1 VTARRPHS
9 VALIVASAVPALVLV
24 WSVDLW
30 MPILVGLPLVAFL
43 AAMTSGVITLPSRT
57 SILVLSAA
65 VGTAGIASLLYG
77 THRGLTLFHWGIM
90 HVSDGSIATSSAAM
104 LRILALALPA
114 LLVAGTISA
123 HEVLAT
129 CAVKRILPDRVALA
143 TLIALRLIPVISS
156 DLEETQQAQ
165 RANGRPPTP
174 LSVALTTLVI
184 AIRRAVRMSDVAEIR
199 GFSRS
204 NRTWSVYRPLGIR
217 DWMLIAGSVI
227 IGISAMVVVAYFGVW
242 NSAIA

>member
-1 VTARRPHS
+1 VTAGRPHA
-9 VALIVASAVPALVLV
+9 VALIVASAVPALALV
-24 WSVDLW
+24 WSVDPW
-30 MPILVGLPLVAFL
+30 MPIFLGVPLLGFIAL
-43 AAMTSGVITLPSRT
+43 MTPNVITLPSKT
-57 SILVLSAA
+57 PLIFLGAA

-77 THRGLTLFHWGIM
+77 THRGATLFQWGLM
-90 HVSDGSIATSSAAM
+90 HISDGSIATSSAAM
-104 LRILALALPA
+104 LRILAIALPA
-114 LLVAGTISA
+114 LLVARAISA

-156 DLEETQQAQ
+156 DLDETRQAR
-165 RANGRPPTP
+165 RANGRTSRPFA
-174 LSVALTTLVI
+174 VALTTLVI

-217 DWMLIAGSVI
+217 DWILITGSVL
-227 IGISAMVVVAYFGVW
+227 IGVASMVLVAYLGVW

>member
-1 VTARRPHS
+1 MTARRPHS
-9 VALIVASAVPALVLV
+9 MALIVASAVPALVLV
-24 WSVDLW
+24 WSVDPW
-30 MPILVGLPLVAFL
+30 MPILVGFPLIAFI
-43 AAMTSGVITLPSRT
+43 AAMTSRVITLPSRT
-57 SILVLSAA
+57 SVFVLAA
-65 VGTAGIASLLYG
+65 TVGTAGIASLLYG
-77 THRGLTLFHWGIM
+77 THRGTEIFQWGIM
-90 HVSDGSIATSSAAM
+90 HISDGSIATSSAAM

-114 LLVAGTISA
+114 LLVARAISA
-123 HEVLAT
+123 HEVLAS

-156 DLEETQQAQ
+156 DLEETQQAR
-165 RANGRPPTP
+165 RANGRAPTP
-174 LSVALTTLVI
+174 FAVALTTLVI

-204 NRTWSVYRPLGIR
+204 NRTWSVYRPLSFR

-227 IGISAMVVVAYFGVW
+227 IGISAMVLVGYFGAW

>member
-1 VTARRPHS
+1 MTARRPHS
-9 VALIVASAVPALVLV
+9 MALIVASAVPALALV
-24 WSVDLW
+24 WSVDPW
-30 MPILVGLPLVAFL
+30 MPIFLGLPLLGFIAV
-43 AAMTSGVITLPSRT
+43 MNPNVITVPSKT
-57 SILVLSAA
+57 SMIVLAAA

-77 THRGLTLFHWGIM
+77 THRGVTLFQWGFM
-90 HVSDGSIATSSAAM
+90 HISDGSIATSSAAM
-104 LRILALALPA
+104 LRILAIALPA
-114 LLVAGTISA
+114 LLVAGAISA

-156 DLEETQQAQ
+156 DLDETRQAR
-165 RANGRPPTP
+165 RANGRAPTP
-174 LSVALTTLVI
+174 FAVALTTLVI

-217 DWMLIAGSVI
+217 DWILIAGSVI
-227 IGISAMVVVAYFGVW
+227 IGVSSMVLVGYLGVW

>member
-9 VALIVASAVPALVLV
+9 MALIVASAVPALVLV
-24 WSVDLW
+24 CSVDPW
-30 MPILVGLPLVAFL
+30 MPILLGLPLIAFL
-43 AAMTSGVITLPSRT
+43 AAMTSDVIRPPSRT
-57 SILVLSAA
+57 SMFVLAAA
-65 VGTAGIASLLYG
+65 VGMAGIASLLYG
-77 THRGLTLFHWGIM
+77 THRGVTLFHWGIM
-90 HVSDGSIATSSAAM
+90 HISEGSVATSSAAM
-104 LRILALALPA
+104 LRILSLALPA
-114 LLVAGTISA
+114 LLVAGAISA

-165 RANGRPPTP
+165 RANGRATTP
-174 LSVALTTLVI
+174 FTVALTTLVI

-217 DWMLIAGSVI
+217 DWMLITGSVI
-227 IGISAMVVVAYFGVW
+227 IGIAAMFTVAYLGVW
-242 NSAIA
+242 NSAIS

>member
-1 VTARRPHS
+1 MTAGRPHA
-9 VALIVASAVPALVLV
+9 VALIVASAVPALALV
-24 WSVDLW
+24 WSVDPW
-30 MPILVGLPLVAFL
+30 MPIFLGVPLLGFIAL
-43 AAMTSGVITLPSRT
+43 MTPNVITLPSKT
-57 SILVLSAA
+57 PLIFLGAA

-77 THRGLTLFHWGIM
+77 THRGATLFQWGLM
-90 HVSDGSIATSSAAM
+90 HISDGSIATSSAAM
-104 LRILALALPA
+104 LRILAIALPA
-114 LLVAGTISA
+114 LLVARAISA

-156 DLEETQQAQ
+156 DLDETRQAR
-165 RANGRPPTP
+165 RANGRTSRPFA
-174 LSVALTTLVI
+174 VALTTLVI

-217 DWMLIAGSVI
+217 DWILITGSVL
-227 IGISAMVVVAYFGVW
+227 IGVASMVLVAYLGVW

>member
-1 VTARRPHS
+1 MTARHPHS
-9 VALIVASAVPALVLV
+9 MALIVASAVPALVLV
-24 WSVDLW
+24 WSVDPW
-30 MPILVGLPLVAFL
+30 MPILVGFPLIAFL
-43 AAMTSGVITLPSRT
+43 AAMTSHVITLPSRT
-57 SILVLSAA
+57 SMIVLAA
-65 VGTAGIASLLYG
+65 GVGTAGIASLLYG
-77 THRGLTLFHWGIM
+77 THRGTDLFHWGIM
-90 HVSDGSIATSSAAM
+90 HISDGSIATSSAAM

-114 LLVAGTISA
+114 LLVAGAISA

-129 CAVKRILPDRVALA
+129 CAVKQILPDRVALA

-156 DLEETQQAQ
+156 DLDETRQAR
-165 RANGRPPTP
+165 RANGRTPTP
-174 LSVALTTLVI
+174 FAVALTTLVI

-217 DWMLIAGSVI
+217 DWMLILGSVT
-227 IGISAMVVVAYFGVW
+227 IGVAAMIAVAYLGVW

>member
-1 VTARRPHS
+1 VTARRPHA
-9 VALIVASAVPALVLV
+9 VALIVASAVPALALV
-24 WSVDLW
+24 WSVDPW
-30 MPILVGLPLVAFL
+30 MPIFLGVPLLGFIAL
-43 AAMTSGVITLPSRT
+43 ITPKVITVPSKT
-57 SILVLSAA
+57 SLIVLTAA

-77 THRGLTLFHWGIM
+77 THRGAEIFHWGLM
-90 HVSDGSIATSSAAM
+90 HISEGSIATSIAAM
-104 LRILALALPA
+104 LRILAIALPA
-114 LLVAGTISA
+114 LLVAGAISA

-156 DLEETQQAQ
+156 DLDETRQAR
-165 RANGRPPTP
+165 RANGRASTP
-174 LSVALTTLVI
+174 FAVALTTLVI

-204 NRTWSVYRPLGIR
+204 NRSWSVYRPLGIR
-217 DWMLIAGSVI
+217 DWILITGSVV
-227 IGISAMVVVAYFGVW
+227 IGVSSMILVAYLGVW

>member
-1 VTARRPHS
+1 MPIFLGVPLLGFIAVMTPKVITVPS
-9 VALIVASAVPALVLV
+9 KTSLIV
-24 WSVDLW
+24 
-30 MPILVGLPLVAFL
+30 L
-43 AAMTSGVITLPSRT
+43 A
-57 SILVLSAA
+57 AA

-77 THRGLTLFHWGIM
+77 THRGTEIFEWGLM
-90 HVSDGSIATSSAAM
+90 HISDGSIATSSAAM
-104 LRILALALPA
+104 LRILAIALPG
-114 LLVAGTISA
+114 LLVAGAISA

-129 CAVKRILPDRVALA
+129 SAVKRILPDRVALA

-156 DLEETQQAQ
+156 DLDETRQAR
-165 RANGRPPTP
+165 RANGRAPTP
-174 LSVALTTLVI
+174 FAVALTTLVI

-217 DWMLIAGSVI
+217 DWILITGSVV
-227 IGISAMVVVAYFGVW
+227 IGVAAMIAVAYLGVW